1 MEHKEAVL
9 TGRDKGTGTHKVGR
23 TWDGSKRGPDED
35 QGGWRGVPL
44 SLFSMCP
51 VLGVSLWLP
60 SLGAVAQANLL
71 CMPTAMAFQR
81 SHKLNLLRIAVLLLV
96 ALAGIK
102 FLFRDR

>member
-1 MEHKEAVL
+1 M
-9 TGRDKGTGTHKVGR
+9 
-23 TWDGSKRGPDED
+23 
-35 QGGWRGVPL
+35 

-60 SLGAVAQANLL
+60 GLGAVAWANLS
-71 CMPTAMAFQR
+71 CVPTAMAFQR
-81 SHKLNLLRIAVLLLV
+81 SHKLNLLRIAVLLVV